1 VATSYR
7 RKCTARDHCT
17 GELARTA
24 EVRRDVLSP
33 DSLAFKTLNYIISI
47 GATGIFIVSIVFMA
61 RRDSSARTRRV
72 ATYAAIVSTVVMMS
86 WVVYFMWATAPLW
99 LRQRF

>member
-1 VATSYR
+1 
-7 RKCTARDHCT
+7 
-17 GELARTA
+17 
-24 EVRRDVLSP
+24 
-33 DSLAFKTLNYIISI
+33 
-47 GATGIFIVSIVFMA
+47 
-61 RRDSSARTRRV
+61 V